1 MSFLVLPAI
10 SICGNMTLANVW
22 RHHSFETTSLRILP
36 GFSLMEPCPGYTV
49 RCLFV
54 IRNIS
59 HSLSFSVSTNPW
71 LYVQRQRGARKN
83 LLIAEG
89 SVMIAAGFSSSEI
102 VRKKKAQCAPACVCV
117 CECVSFGGSAELGI
131 LVRLGDAECVLLWL
145 SWETWAAVV
154 RSALNLLPAL
164 AFAGLLWLSAVA
176 GYYYLLSFTCNQFYR
191 VFSQNDPDTQGWQMQ
206 QRREADL

>member
-1 MSFLVLPAI
+1 MSRLHCKMPVCNKKHL
-10 SICGNMTLANVW
+10 SLTL
-22 RHHSFETTSLRILP
+22 
-36 GFSLMEPCPGYTV
+36 
-49 RCLFV
+49 
-54 IRNIS
+54 
-59 HSLSFSVSTNPW
+59 SLSLCVHKSLALCSKTERGNTEPLDCRGVSDDCCRFQF
-71 LYVQRQRGARKN
+71 LRDIEK
-83 LLIAEG
+83 E
-89 SVMIAAGFSSSEI
+89 
-102 VRKKKAQCAPACVCV
+102 KVCTCL

-131 LVRLGDAECVLLWL
+131 LVCLGDAECVLLWL

-164 AFAGLLWLSAVA
+164 AFAGMLWLSAAA